1 MSIEHR
7 LLLTPRRKSIAYGLV
22 VFLSS
27 FLLASG
33 EEPGAAA
40 APVSLMEGLGH
51 HHHPIHTRN
60 PEAQRFFDQG
70 LTLVYGFNHEEAI
83 RSFRRA
89 AALDPEAAMPLW
101 GIAYALGPNIN
112 RDVDPE
118 REKAA
123 YDAVQRALK
132 LATTAPP
139 NERAYIEV
147 LARRYSGDPKADL
160 GALAADYA
168 REMGELS
175 GRYPDDLDLATLY
188 AESLMD
194 LRPWRLWSLEG
205 KPAQGTEKAV
215 AVLESVLRRS
225 PEHVGA
231 NHYYVH
237 AVEASPHPERALPSA
252 KRLETLVPAA
262 GHLVHMPAHI
272 YMLVGDYDAAAQRN
286 AEAARVDREYLR
298 KTATG
303 GSFYDLMYYG
313 HNLHF
318 LAAAYAAA
326 GRSAEA
332 LKAANDLVAHVGP
345 LVEGV
350 PMGEFYLPTPY
361 FVRLRFQRWDQIL
374 KMPAPDPKWV
384 MTTSFWHLARGVA
397 SAARGDVAAAEAER
411 QMIAAAALQMPED
424 VEFSIYFNKARSFLA
439 LSLASLDAR
448 VAEAKGERS
457 RAIELWRKAVGLA
470 DRLNYGEPPEWY
482 YPVRESLGGALLR
495 SGRAAEAEK
504 VFREELERNPRNPRS
519 LFGLWRSLEAQK
531 RAVDA
536 GFVRQQFDTAWAGAA
551 TELRLEDL

>member
-1 MSIEHR
+1 MRRRQSIVF
-7 LLLTPRRKSIAYGLV
+7 GLV
-22 VFLSS
+22 VVLSS
-27 FLLASG
+27 LLLASG
-33 EEPGAAA
+33 EERRAAA
-40 APVSLMEGLGH
+40 APVSLMERLGH
-51 HHHPIHTRN
+51 HHHPIQTRN

-70 LTLVYGFNHEEAI
+70 LTLIYGFNHEEAI

-123 YDAVQRALK
+123 FDAVQRALK
-132 LATTAPP
+132 LAKTAVP

-147 LARRYSGDPKADL
+147 LARRYSEDPRANL
-160 GALAADYA
+160 QALAADFA
-168 REMGELS
+168 KAMGELS
-175 GRYPDDLDLATLY
+175 RRYPDDLDLATLY

-205 KPAQGTEKAV
+205 KPAEGTEEIV
-215 AVLESVLRRS
+215 AVLESVLRRA
-225 PEHVGA
+225 PGHVGA
-231 NHYYVH
+231 NHYYIH
-237 AVEASPHPERALPSA
+237 AVEASLHPERGLPSA
-252 KRLETLVPAA
+252 KRLETLAPAA

-272 YMLVGDYDAAAQRN
+272 YMRVGDYDAAARRN
-286 AEAARVDREYLR
+286 SDAAKVDREYLR
-298 KTATG
+298 ETATG
-303 GSFYDLMYYG
+303 GSFYDLMYYA

-318 LAAAYAAA
+318 LAAAHAAA
-326 GRSAEA
+326 GRSADA
-332 LKAANDLVAHVGP
+332 LKAADDLVAHVGP
-345 LVEGV
+345 LVEGM

-374 KMPAPDPKWV
+374 KTPAPDPKWV

-397 SAARGDVAAAEAER
+397 SAARGEVAAAEAER
-411 QMIAAAALQMPED
+411 RAIAAAALQIPED
-424 VEFSIYFNKARSFLA
+424 AEFSAYFNKARHFLDLA
-439 LSLASLDAR
+439 LATLDAR
-448 VAEAKGERS
+448 IAEAKGERS
-457 RAIELWRKAVGLA
+457 RAIELWGKAVDLG

-495 SGRAAEAEK
+495 SGRAVEAEK
-504 VFREELERNPRNPRS
+504 VFREDLERNPRNPRS

-536 GFVRQQFDTAWAGAA
+536 GFVKQQFDAAWAGAE